1 MTTKNAT
8 AVTHADFRGRGEIL
22 VDVAAG
28 GYAPAYT
35 LYGSQH
41 HCLFHHEHC
50 DSEYS
55 NKSCPALNPS
65 AGAKWINRLIAF
77 YKPFPFSKVLYAL
90 LGITQATFTYLL
102 CAHLT
107 ILPRALTNLWQRY
120 PSRYFRSASLEQL
133 ASRAHQEIYSTPL
146 RLVKM
151 LTIMPMSMRMFILV
165 LTNLFGSVI
174 VIANDLPSS
183 SITSATHF
191 VARYHRFTD
200 AASALGMKRLDAIL
214 RSVLYAHFSESLT
227 RLGEIPRFVRDNKYI
242 DLENRALFLTCL
254 TGSSWLAVRLD
265 ALGSVPV
272 FVIGIFTAVG
282 LAGTSPAEVGLIL
295 TYKSQLLCSLPLTT
309 CTPSS
314 ELSIMPAGRG
324 DLVPGEAAHESTPRI
339 TEWPAQGEIEFK
351 NVTMTYRPGLPTVLH
366 DISLQIKPSEKIGM
380 VGRTGAWLT
389 DLCSNI
395 AIIPQE
401 PIPFS
406 GAFFNPVRCA
416 TKGFSAAT
424 VDEMQA
430 LANAPEDARSDDGEV
445 EIDSGDEYN

>member
-8 AVTHADFRGRGEIL
+8 AVPPTQTSEAGERFWWMSPQGDMHPHTHST
-22 VDVAAG
+22 
-28 GYAPAYT
+28 AP
-35 LYGSQH
+35 S
-41 HCLFHHEHC
+41 
-50 DSEYS
+50 
-55 NKSCPALNPS
+55 
-65 AGAKWINRLIAF
+65 
-77 YKPFPFSKVLYAL
+77 
-90 LGITQATFTYLL
+90 ITA
-102 CAHLT
+102 
-107 ILPRALTNLWQRY
+107 
-120 PSRYFRSASLEQL
+120 
-133 ASRAHQEIYSTPL
+133 YSTMSTFGKNVDTIDNANVHAHVYAIFMDSL
-146 RLVKM
+146 CQNTVDAVLV
-151 LTIMPMSMRMFILV
+151 ILV

-183 SITSATHF
+183 SITSATHS

-416 TKGFSAAT
+416 TKGFSA
-424 VDEMQA
+424 DEMQA